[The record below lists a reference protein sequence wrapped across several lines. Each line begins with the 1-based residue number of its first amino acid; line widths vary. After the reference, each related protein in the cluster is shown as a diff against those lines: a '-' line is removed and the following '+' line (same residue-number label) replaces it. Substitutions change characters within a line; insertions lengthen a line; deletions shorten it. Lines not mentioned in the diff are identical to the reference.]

1 MPLAVNN
8 IKADVEMADLIT
20 PNRLLL
26 GRNNERSPT
35 GRLAVENDNLKL
47 IRDNQRI
54 FDAWF
59 DAWLTTHVPNLVAR
73 PKWFNSDTDLNVG
86 DVVLFLKQESI
97 LCNTYQY
104 GMVNEVEHGRD
115 GRIRRVKVR
124 YHNASENCTR
134 ETTRSSRS
142 LIVIHRVDEIDWCK
156 ELSNSFQNN

>member
-35 GRLAVENDNLKL
+35 RRLAVENDHLKL

-73 PKWFNSDTDLNVG
+73 PKWFNSDTDLKIIK
-86 DVVLFLKQESI
+86 LL
-97 LCNTYQY
+97 L
-104 GMVNEVEHGRD
+104 
-115 GRIRRVKVR
+115 
-124 YHNASENCTR
+124 
-134 ETTRSSRS
+134 
-142 LIVIHRVDEIDWCK
+142 
-156 ELSNSFQNN
+156 